1 MMNIINDILRRE
13 GSTFTDHP
21 ADKGGPTRWGVTQET
36 LGVYLGRPATVDEV
50 RNLTE
55 AEARKVYQH
64 LYIDKPGFG
73 GIANHQLQHLLI
85 DSGVQHGPVRASK
98 WLQAAVNVRIDGDVG
113 PQTLAAVNA
122 YPWRVVYRSVFQARM
137 KFYGRIITDN
147 PSQAVWAAG
156 WMNRLSEFVI

>member
-1 MMNIINDILRRE
+1 MDIIDNILRCE

-21 ADKGGPTRWGVTQET
+21 ADKGGPTKWGVTQET

-64 LYIDKPGFG
+64 LYIEKPGFS

-98 WLQAAVNVRIDGDVG
+98 WLQAAVNVRIDGVIG

-122 YPWRVVYRSVFQARM
+122 YPWRNVYQEVFRARM

-147 PSQAVWAAG
+147 PSQAVFAAG